1 MAFLIGTILFY
12 MGASIN
18 KHFSNGHFSINSAQL
33 LLLLFLKGHPI
44 EFFEFN
50 KGGKFVDYQLRG
62 H

>member
-12 MGASIN
+12 MGESIN
-18 KHFSNGHFSINSAQL
+18 EHFSINSAQL
-33 LLLLFLKGHPI
+33 NFFFFKGLRI

-50 KGGKFVDYQLRG
+50 RGGGEQFVDYQLRG